1 MTDSNQRGASSLEQ
15 VAIADLK
22 PFTQNARTHSDRQIS
37 QIAGS
42 IEAFGFNNPVL
53 VDHANGIIAGHGRV
67 QAARQ
72 LSLKTVPV
80 IRIEHLSD
88 DEKRAYILADN
99 RLAEKAGWDRDIL
112 AIELQHLT
120 TSDLTFDVEITG
132 FETAEIDLLIG
143 DEAAGESEG
152 EKQVMP
158 NAYEPALTRTG
169 DVWHLGDHRLCCGNS
184 LDPAAWEA
192 AMGGERARAV
202 FTDPPYNVPVSGHI
216 CGLGAVRHR
225 EFAMASGEMSRK
237 EFTTFLKHSLDLQ
250 RQFSCD
256 GAVLF
261 NCMDWR
267 HVGEMDAAASEAG
280 LSTLNICVWVK
291 SNGGMGSLYRS
302 RHEFVFVF
310 RSGREPHVNNVQLGR
325 YGRYRT
331 NVWEYAGVNSFSR
344 GRMDA
349 LEMHPTV
356 KPVALVADAI
366 RDCSCR
372 RDIILDPF
380 GGSGTTLIAAE
391 KTGRNARL
399 IEIDP
404 LYCDATIRRWQK
416 MTGLEAR
423 RADTD
428 ETFDEAAS
436 LKLEKA
442 EEHTDGQ

>member
-1 MTDSNQRGASSLEQ
+1 MTNSNQRGVSALQQ

-22 PFTQNARTHSDRQIS
+22 PFDRNARTHSDKQIS

-53 VDHANGIIAGHGRV
+53 VDHSNGIIAGHGRV
-67 QAARQ
+67 EAARK
-72 LSLKTVPV
+72 LGLKTVPV
-80 IRIEHLSD
+80 VRIEHLSD

-143 DEAAGESEG
+143 DEVADEIEC
-152 EKQVMP
+152 ERPVLP
-158 NAYEPALTRTG
+158 DHREPAVTRTG
-169 DVWHLGDHRLCCGNS
+169 DVWRLGDHRLCCENS
-184 LDPAAWEA
+184 LDPLTLDTVME
-192 AMGGERARAV
+192 GERARAV
-202 FTDPPYNVPVSGHI
+202 FTDPPYNVPVSGHV
-216 CGLGAVRHR
+216 CGLGAVQHR
-225 EFAMASGEMSRK
+225 EFAMASGEMSRE
-237 EFTTFLKHSLDLQ
+237 EFTAFLKHSLDLQ

-267 HVGEMDAAASEAG
+267 HIGEMDAAASAAD

-302 RHEFVFVF
+302 RHELVFVF

-331 NVWEYAGVNSFSR
+331 NVWEYAGVNSFGR

-356 KPVALVADAI
+356 KPVALVADAV
-366 RDCSCR
+366 RDCSRR

-391 KTGRNARL
+391 KTGRRARL

-436 LKLEKA
+436 LQPVKA